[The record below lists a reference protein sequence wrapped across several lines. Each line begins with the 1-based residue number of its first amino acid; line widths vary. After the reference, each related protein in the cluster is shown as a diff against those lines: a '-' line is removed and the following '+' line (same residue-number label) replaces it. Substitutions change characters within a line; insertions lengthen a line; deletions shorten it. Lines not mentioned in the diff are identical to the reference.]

1 MTYEEALEI
10 CKAKISKSSYLEET
24 SNNRGIATINSNKV
38 DFLIIVRKALE
49 KQIPKK
55 LITKE
60 FDDEDEETKEQF
72 KWTFYLCP
80 VCGENVALK
89 SYTHCHCGQALDWS
103 EYDG

>member
-1 MTYEEALEI
+1 MTYEEALNFDQKWTALQAFNDLERYLLREEKPSM
-10 CKAKISKSSYLEET
+10 KAVA
-24 SNNRGIATINSNKV
+24 IAMQ
-38 DFLIIVRKALE
+38 ALE

-55 LITKE
+55 IITKE

-80 VCGENVALK
+80 VCGENIALK

-103 EYDG
+103 NI